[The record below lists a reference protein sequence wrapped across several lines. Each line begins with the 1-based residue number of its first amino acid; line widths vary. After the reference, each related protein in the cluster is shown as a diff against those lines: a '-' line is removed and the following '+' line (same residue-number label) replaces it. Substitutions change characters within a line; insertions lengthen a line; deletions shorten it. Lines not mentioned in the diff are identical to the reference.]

1 MMKKY
6 RFFPFLFLIVL
17 GFMITG
23 CGKADQSSSQ
33 GDEKKSETLTITHP
47 LGKTKVE
54 KNPEKIVVFDFGML
68 DTLDLMGIEVT
79 GVPQAN
85 IPPYLE
91 KYKDKKYVNVGSL
104 KEPDFEKIAEID
116 PDLIIISG
124 RQSDLYEEFTKLGP
138 TVYMGLDPSR
148 YLDSFKENV
157 QTLGKIFGK
166 EAFVNDEIAKIEEKI
181 AQVKKKAEEAN
192 KNALILLANE
202 GKVSAFGPGS
212 RFGLIHDV
220 LGFKPVD
227 PNIEVSTHGQSVSFE
242 YILEKNPD
250 YLFVV
255 DRTAVVGGKTNAKD
269 TVENELVKKTKAYQE
284 GHIVYLDPNFW
295 YLSGGGLVSV
305 REMIEEVEN
314 SLP

>member
-1 MMKKY
+1 
-6 RFFPFLFLIVL
+6 
-17 GFMITG
+17 
-23 CGKADQSSSQ
+23 
-33 GDEKKSETLTITHP
+33 
-47 LGKTKVE
+47 
-54 KNPEKIVVFDFGML
+54 
-68 DTLDLMGIEVT
+68 
-79 GVPQAN
+79 
-85 IPPYLE
+85 
-91 KYKDKKYVNVGSL
+91 
-104 KEPDFEKIAEID
+104 
-116 PDLIIISG
+116 
-124 RQSDLYEEFTKLGP
+124 
-138 TVYMGLDPSR
+138 
-148 YLDSFKENV
+148 
-157 QTLGKIFGK
+157 
-166 EAFVNDEIAKIEEKI
+166 
-181 AQVKKKAEEAN
+181 VKKKAEEAN